1 MESIVFGSKI
11 HVQEYSQFLLM
22 IILQFIKKNL
32 LNNLICVGVIK
43 ILFMPKFQAK
53 IQYGL

>member
-1 MESIVFGSKI
+1 MESIAFGSKI
-11 HVQEYSQFLLM
+11 HLQEYSQFLLM